1 MRGCLSFLLFVVV
14 LVGLLAWFVLPAVAG
29 PLVVASLT
37 GAGLDGRDTR
47 ATVTANPPLELLLL
61 RADRVRVQSSDVAL
75 RGIRAAS
82 LDISLTDV
90 SFLDRSFASIDGDL
104 GGLTVTTAA
113 GASVEIPSIH
123 ISGSSSTARADFVVP
138 SSLVV
143 SLAQDAAE
151 RATGRRP
158 SAVTLKSPDVVSFD
172 VGGATLDETLAI
184 DGWGDLIAEGSGGAA
199 GLPSLVL
206 VRATE
211 IAPFALDS
219 VSVVDAGVRLGGT
232 VDLAA
237 MGL

>member
-14 LVGLLAWFVLPAVAG
+14 LVGLLAWFVLPAIAG

-37 GAGLDGRDTR
+37 GAGLQGRDTR
-47 ATVTANPPLELLLL
+47 ATVTADPPLELLLL
-61 RADRVRVQSSDVAL
+61 RADRVHVQSTDVSL
-75 RGIRAAS
+75 RGIRAAM
-82 LDISLTDV
+82 LDINLTDV
-90 SFLDRSFASIDGDL
+90 GFLERSFATIDGDL
-104 GGLTVTTAA
+104 EGLTVTTAE
-113 GASVEIPSIH
+113 GGSVSIPSVH
-123 ISGSSSTARADFVVP
+123 ITGSSSAARADFVVP
-138 SSLVV
+138 TPLVI

-158 SAVTLKSPDVVSFD
+158 SAVSLKSPGVVSFD
-172 VGGATLDETLAI
+172 VGGATFDETLAI
-184 DGWGDLIAEGSGGAA
+184 NGSGDLLAEGGVGGA

-211 IAPFALDS
+211 IAPFTLQS
-219 VSVVDAGVRLGGT
+219 VGVEDAGVQLGGT